1 MLYKNSFL
9 YIVILVV
16 ASAFSACS
24 SVIISEIKSPES
36 QKPSANIQAEI
47 SKFFAICER
56 SDLQEIFQKTSC
68 NAFAMSTLQLK
79 DSSNITASQKIQLQI
94 MQQANSEAVER
105 IGAMQTSN
113 QVKNGISLEEINR
126 RRDEEL
132 AKVKFDIPKEI
143 ELNEIKLLTGSIT
156 WGDYNI
162 RRQEIARQVRE
173 RVR

>member
-1 MLYKNSFL
+1 
-9 YIVILVV
+9 
-16 ASAFSACS
+16 
-24 SVIISEIKSPES
+24 
-36 QKPSANIQAEI
+36 
-47 SKFFAICER
+47 
-56 SDLQEIFQKTSC
+56 
-68 NAFAMSTLQLK
+68 
-79 DSSNITASQKIQLQI
+79 